1 MLTIFFDLDGVL
13 IDGFHSDPARRV
25 RWDTT
30 LKEDL
35 GIDPDDLVS
44 VFFQGSFLDVI
55 VGKRDC
61 LESLNEILPD
71 ISDGS
76 VSAETLLEYWLR
88 KDSKINTNV
97 FDIIKKLSDHPEV
110 SLYIATNQEH
120 YRARYL
126 WEDLEFRNYFKD
138 IYYSARLGC
147 LKSNPAYFQ
156 AINQELG
163 LTGQKVLFFDDT
175 RRNIEVAETEGWDG
189 VVFQDVHDLA
199 QHPDIWPLMMTPA
212 LEK

>member
-76 VSAETLLEYWLR
+76 VSAET
-88 KDSKINTNV
+88 
-97 FDIIKKLSDHPEV
+97 
-110 SLYIATNQEH
+110 
-120 YRARYL
+120 
-126 WEDLEFRNYFKD
+126 
-138 IYYSARLGC
+138 
-147 LKSNPAYFQ
+147 
-156 AINQELG
+156 
-163 LTGQKVLFFDDT
+163 
-175 RRNIEVAETEGWDG
+175 EGWDG

-199 QHPDIWPLMMTPA
+199 QHPDILPLMMSPCLGEMT
-212 LEK
+212 ET